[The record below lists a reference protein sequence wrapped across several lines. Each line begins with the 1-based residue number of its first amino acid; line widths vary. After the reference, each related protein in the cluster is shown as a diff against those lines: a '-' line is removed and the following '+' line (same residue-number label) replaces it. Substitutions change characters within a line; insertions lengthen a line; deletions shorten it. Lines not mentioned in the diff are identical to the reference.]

1 MALPTP
7 TPITITVKQPIGRP
21 LGQTMNEIRSW
32 LDSKKIEPASFK
44 PIVAGG
50 GILFE
55 IGFRSHHEAELFQ
68 QNFV

>member
-1 MALPTP
+1 MALAI
-7 TPITITVKQPIGRP
+7 PITITVEHGRP
-21 LGQTMNEIRSW
+21 LGQTMNQIRSW

-68 QNFV
+68 REFV

>member
-1 MALPTP
+1 MALTI
-7 TPITITVKQPIGRP
+7 PITITVEQPNDRP
-21 LGQTMNEIRSW
+21 LGQIMNEIRSW

-55 IGFRSHHEAELFQ
+55 IGFRSQHEAELFQ
-68 QNFV
+68 QEFV

>member
-1 MALPTP
+1 MALTI
-7 TPITITVKQPIGRP
+7 PITITVEQPNGRP

-32 LDSKKIEPASFK
+32 LDSKKIEPASFT

-50 GILFE
+50 GVLFE

-68 QNFV
+68 QEFA